1 MRTGAELR
9 NAIRGFEPSNGDWR
23 PLDDLIAEL
32 CREPLNED
40 GIDALLA
47 VLERFPTEDG
57 AGVLWSIVHVL
68 EGSPVYEP
76 CLLASLR
83 RRPAELSVVMV
94 NRILNVGQQ
103 DLNGVP
109 AMQVL
114 AEVAGRQEIEPR
126 IRDVAKMFIARHA
139 V

>member
-1 MRTGAELR
+1 
-9 NAIRGFEPSNGDWR
+9 
-23 PLDDLIAEL
+23 
-32 CREPLNED
+32 
-40 GIDALLA
+40 
-47 VLERFPTEDG
+47 
-57 AGVLWSIVHVL
+57 
-68 EGSPVYEP
+68 
-76 CLLASLR
+76 
-83 RRPAELSVVMV
+83 MV